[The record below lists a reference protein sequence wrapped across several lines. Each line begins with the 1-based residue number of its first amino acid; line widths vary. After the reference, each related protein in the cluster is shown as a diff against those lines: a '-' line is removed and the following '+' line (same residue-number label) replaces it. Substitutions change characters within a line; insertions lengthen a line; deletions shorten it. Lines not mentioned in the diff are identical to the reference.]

1 VGGVIIHRTPSR
13 QWRNATFQLK
23 RIVILKNPLGR
34 LRVIGIVE
42 GASFLL
48 LLFIAMPLKYIAGM
62 PQYVTA
68 VGAIHGALWMI
79 YLASIIDVRL
89 AMAWPW
95 KRCAVAF
102 GASIVPF
109 GPFLLEPS
117 LRAEQQARELA
128 AVPATIG

>member
-1 VGGVIIHRTPSR
+1 
-13 QWRNATFQLK
+13 
-23 RIVILKNPLGR
+23 VILKNPLGR

-68 VGAIHGALWMI
+68 VGAVHGALWMV
-79 YLASIIDVRL
+79 YLASIVDVRL
-89 AMAWPW
+89 AIDWPW

-102 GASIVPF
+102 IASVVPF

-117 LRAEQQARELA
+117 LRAEQQARQLA
-128 AVPATIG
+128 PAGAGAG